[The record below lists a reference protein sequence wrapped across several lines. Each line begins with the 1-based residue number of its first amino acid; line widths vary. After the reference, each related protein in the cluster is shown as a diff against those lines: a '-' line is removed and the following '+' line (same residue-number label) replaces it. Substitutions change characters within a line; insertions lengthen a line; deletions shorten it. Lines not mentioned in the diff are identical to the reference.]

1 MDVEDSKFV
10 LFYAVY
16 RCLKVN
22 VTWRGLSFSL
32 KRQSWGS
39 ATHAHATLSIHA
51 MPARY
56 MDDKRSALVVKMG
69 H

>member
-1 MDVEDSKFV
+1 MLPGGGS
-10 LFYAVY
+10 
-16 RCLKVN
+16 
-22 VTWRGLSFSL
+22 LSLSLSL